1 MASKDTPLNPAI
13 SPAGSTSKSR
23 AFPVILRA
31 GLLCGAMDIT
41 AAFVTWAI
49 QGVKPVII
57 LQGIASGLL
66 GPTSFQGG
74 WKTAALGGVLHFTIA
89 FTGAT
94 VFYDASRSL
103 RFMTRRPILSGV
115 LYGVV
120 VYLVMYWIVMPL
132 SNIHRRPFSLTAT
145 VIAIVTHM
153 VCVGLPISLV
163 VRRYSK

>member
-1 MASKDTPLNPAI
+1 VVPKDAHL
-13 SPAGSTSKSR
+13 SPIMSAAGSARKPR
-23 AFPVILRA
+23 AFHVILRA
-31 GLLCGAMDIT
+31 GLLCGVLDIT

-49 QGVKPVII
+49 KGVRPIVI

-66 GPTSFQGG
+66 GPKSFQGG
-74 WKTAALGGVLHFTIA
+74 WKTTALGGVLHFMIA
-89 FTGAT
+89 FTATT

-103 RFMTRRPILSGV
+103 RFMTRRPILSG
-115 LYGVV
+115 LTYGVM

-132 SNIHRRPFSLTAT
+132 SNIQRRPFSLTAT
-145 VIAIVTHM
+145 VIAIITHM